1 MRYYNDKAVRAAAN
15 TLLNMRGDTS
25 MTLHKDSANL
35 RKGKKNPTT
44 RRRKRQVVEPNIA
57 KSTAVIE
64 ELVIEDKIPNDL
76 DVPSIIL
83 LLGECLL
90 YESLFIWQRE
100 AMERFKTDTPTE
112 NILFGGMLPVIR
124 NNHRALVE
132 LLLEL
137 PRIKSLNNYNQAVES
152 GDVSN
157 RALITARGVVLR
169 FVTIQQFECSDEIIE
184 YFEKNIKTRYIPK
197 ANIAQPIIS
206 TFCSCLNIVSVEG
219 NSH

>member
-1 MRYYNDKAVRAAAN
+1 MQMRYYNDKAVRAADN

-64 ELVIEDKIPNDL
+64 DKIPNDL

-90 YESLFIWQRE
+90 YESLLIWQRE
-100 AMERFKTDTPTE
+100 AMERYKTDTPTE
-112 NILFGGMLPVIR
+112 FTLFGAMLPVIR

-157 RALITARGVVLR
+157 RALIRAKVVVLR
-169 FVTIQQFECSDEIIE
+169 FVTIRQFECSDEIIE
-184 YFEKNIKTRYIPK
+184 YFEENIKTRYIPK
-197 ANIAQPIIS
+197 ANIAEPIIS
-206 TFCSCLNIVSVEG
+206 TFGSCLNIVSVEG